1 MRAFLTRRLLLLVP
15 TLLGVTLATFLML
28 HLTPGDPVTIML
40 GEFASASDVA
50 RLRAELGL
58 DRPIVVQYFK
68 FLGRAVRGDLGSSIR
83 SRRPVQEEIAE
94 RLPPTL
100 VLALAAQVLAVCA
113 GIIAGVTAAAA
124 RRPSVDSAIVAVT
137 LVGLSMPTFWS
148 GLLLILLFSLTLG
161 WLPITASGGLR
172 ALILPS
178 VTLAAPAA
186 AVLARVTRAS
196 VLEVLRQDY
205 VRTARAKGVSE
216 RLVVYR
222 HALRNALIPVLTVAA
237 LQFFFFQAEDGIR
250 DLIVTGVQTCALPI
264 FHLGLGQRVCFDL
277 RDERLQRAEGQG
289 MQQDPNRRLYAR
301 SSDPCVH
308 GVQDLAA
315 FLWISRSE
323 ERRVG
328 KECRSRWSPYH

>member
-40 GEFASASDVA
+40 GEFASGADVT

-58 DRPIVVQYFK
+58 DRPIVVQYLK

-83 SRRPVQEEIAE
+83 SRRPVKEEIAE

-100 VLALAAQVLAVCA
+100 VLALAAQAIAVCA
-113 GIIAGVTAAAA
+113 GITAGVTAAAA

-148 GLLLILLFSLTLG
+148 GLLLILFFSLTLG

-172 ALILPS
+172 ALILPA

-237 LQFFFFQAEDGIR
+237 LQFAG
-250 DLIVTGVQTCALPI
+250 LVAGAVIVESVFSRP
-264 FHLGLGQRVCFDL
+264 GLGRLAVTAILSRDFPLAQGIVLVVASMYVFVNVGVDL
-277 RDERLQRAEGQG
+277 VYGVL
-289 MQQDPNRRLYAR
+289 DPRIRY
-301 SSDPCVH
+301 
-308 GVQDLAA
+308 Q
-315 FLWISRSE
+315 
-323 ERRVG
+323 
-328 KECRSRWSPYH
+328 

>member
-58 DRPIVVQYFK
+58 DRPILVQYLK

-94 RLPPTL
+94 RLPPTML
-100 VLALAAQVLAVCA
+100 LALAAQVLAVCA
-113 GIIAGVTAAAA
+113 GITAGVTAAAA

-172 ALILPS
+172 ALILPA

-222 HALRNALIPVLTVAA
+222 HALRNALIPALTVAA
-237 LQFFFFQAEDGIR
+237 LQFAG
-250 DLIVTGVQTCALPI
+250 LVAGAVIVESVFSRP
-264 FHLGLGQRVCFDL
+264 GLGRLAVTAILSRDFPLAQGIVLVVASMYVFLNVGVDL
-277 RDERLQRAEGQG
+277 VYGVL
-289 MQQDPNRRLYAR
+289 DPRIRY
-301 SSDPCVH
+301 
-308 GVQDLAA
+308 Q
-315 FLWISRSE
+315 
-323 ERRVG
+323 
-328 KECRSRWSPYH
+328 

>member
-58 DRPIVVQYFK
+58 DRPILVQYLK

-94 RLPPTL
+94 RLPPTML
-100 VLALAAQVLAVCA
+100 LALAAQVLAVCA
-113 GIIAGVTAAAA
+113 GIAAGVTAAAA

-172 ALILPS
+172 ALILPA

-237 LQFFFFQAEDGIR
+237 LQFAG
-250 DLIVTGVQTCALPI
+250 LVAGAVIVESVFSRP
-264 FHLGLGQRVCFDL
+264 GLGRLAVTAILSRDFPLAQGIVLVVASMYVFVNVGVDL
-277 RDERLQRAEGQG
+277 VYGVL
-289 MQQDPNRRLYAR
+289 DPRIRY
-301 SSDPCVH
+301 
-308 GVQDLAA
+308 Q
-315 FLWISRSE
+315 
-323 ERRVG
+323 
-328 KECRSRWSPYH
+328 

>member
-50 RLRAELGL
+50 RLRVELGL
-58 DRPIVVQYFK
+58 DRPIVVQYLK

-94 RLPPTL
+94 RLPPTM

-113 GIIAGVTAAAA
+113 GITAGVTAAAA

-172 ALILPS
+172 ALILPA

-237 LQFFFFQAEDGIR
+237 LQFAG
-250 DLIVTGVQTCALPI
+250 LVAGAVIVESVFSRP
-264 FHLGLGQRVCFDL
+264 GLGRLAVTAILSRDFPLAQGIVLVVASMYVFVNVGVDL
-277 RDERLQRAEGQG
+277 VYGVL
-289 MQQDPNRRLYAR
+289 DPRIRY
-301 SSDPCVH
+301 
-308 GVQDLAA
+308 Q
-315 FLWISRSE
+315 
-323 ERRVG
+323 
-328 KECRSRWSPYH
+328 